1 MLVRLSGRWNVV
13 VRLPLGPCR
22 DMRKGIARVKTET
35 IVDTL
40 VRRLDCQVQY
50 RCVVR
55 LLDNVSALCAGHMSS
70 GFELGGPVPVQ
81 HLVF

>member
-1 MLVRLSGRWNVV
+1 
-13 VRLPLGPCR
+13 
-22 DMRKGIARVKTET
+22 MRKGIARVKTET

-40 VRRLDCQVQY
+40 VRRLDCQVQN

-55 LLDNVSALCAGHMSS
+55 LLHYVSALCARHMSS